1 MPTLFTPLQAEKL
14 RLPNRIIMAPLT
26 RARAGSTHIPNDMMV
41 HYYSQRASS
50 GLMMTE
56 CTMVDAHAFVFMAK
70 GGIYSSAHVEGWRR
84 VTDAV
89 HANGGRIFMQ
99 IWHPGRAAHSLLN
112 DGEQPVSSSAVSIR
126 KSQTATPERLK
137 PYEVP
142 RALRTEE
149 IPRFVEMFRLATRNA
164 QLAGFDG
171 VQIHGAHGYLID
183 NFLRD
188 GANARTDLYGGSV
201 ENRGRF
207 LLEMTDAAISVWGA
221 GLVAVRISPLVPFN
235 DMSDSRPE
243 ALTTYVAK
251 ELSRR
256 KIAFLELRHENHALP
271 QEQAILTVAR
281 RHFHGVL
288 MSNGSYTRESGES
301 TVAAG
306 AADAIVY
313 GRPYIAN
320 PDLVER
326 FATQAPPQR
335 DQLRPAVWGRP
346 RRLQR
351 LPDHAREL
359 IDRGICHHE
368 KARGGG
374 QAPPRGEMR
383 SRRTLAAYAEIQDRC
398 DD

>member
-1 MPTLFTPLQAEKL
+1 MPTLFTPLQVGEL
-14 RLPNRIIMAPLT
+14 LLPNRIVMAPLT

-41 HYYSQRASS
+41 NYYCQRASS

-56 CTMVDAHAFVFMAK
+56 CTMVDAHACAFMGE
-70 GGIYSSAHVEGWRR
+70 GGIYSPAHVAGWKR

-89 HANGGRIFMQ
+89 HAKGGRIFMQ

-112 DGEQPVSSSAVSIR
+112 DGEQPVSSSAKAIPNEM
-126 KSQTATPERLK
+126 THTPQGDK

-149 IPRFVEMFRLATRNA
+149 IPRYVEMFRLAATNA

-188 GANARTDLYGGSV
+188 GVNARTDAYGGSIP
-201 ENRGRF
+201 NRARF
-207 LLEMTDAAISVWGA
+207 LLEITDAAISVWGA
-221 GLVAVRISPLVPFN
+221 GRVAVRTSPLVPFN
-235 DMSDSRPE
+235 DMVDSQPE
-243 ALTTYVAK
+243 ALVTYVAQ

-256 KIAFLELRHENHALP
+256 AIAFLEIRHENHALP
-271 QEQAILTVAR
+271 AEQTILQIAR
-281 RHFHGVL
+281 RQFRGVL

-301 TVAAG
+301 TVAG
-306 AADAIVY
+306 EAADGIVY

-326 FATQAPPQR
+326 FAKRAP
-335 DQLRPAVWGRP
+335 LNEVNFA
-346 RRLQR
+346 RLY
-351 LPDHAREL
+351 
-359 IDRGICHHE
+359 
-368 KARGGG
+368 GGG
-374 QAPPRGEMR
+374 PDGYSDYPILT
-383 SRRTLAAYAEIQDRC
+383 S
-398 DD
+398 